1 PDDAGLD
8 LASAEEVV
16 IPPGGRALVGT
27 GLAVALPA
35 GTVGLVCP
43 RSGLAARHG
52 ITVLNGPGIVDAGY
66 RGPVKVA
73 LHNTD
78 LSESFALHVGD
89 RVAQLVVVPFL
100 APRLDE
106 VEDLDETVRAG
117 AGFGSSG
124 GVGAGR
130 PSTAADE
137 STEGRAGD
145 GSTAGSRA
153 RPRRPSAVSRRASAT
168 APRSSI
174 AGRPTGRTLSTGRTL
189 TPGRRRARS
198 PHRRTTGPR
207 RPRAATTSRTARTT
221 SPRRR
226 RRTASISA

>member
-1 PDDAGLD
+1 MPVDHADIPPHGENPTPAPEETSLRIRRQGPVPLPQRAHPDDAGLD

-16 IPPGGRALVGT
+16 IPPGGRALVDT

-124 GVGAGR
+124 GFGAGR
-130 PSTAADE
+130 ASTAADE
-137 STEGRAGD
+137 TTEG
-145 GSTAGSRA
+145 
-153 RPRRPSAVSRRASAT
+153 
-168 APRSSI
+168 
-174 AGRPTGRTLSTGRTL
+174 
-189 TPGRRRARS
+189 
-198 PHRRTTGPR
+198 
-207 RPRAATTSRTARTT
+207 
-221 SPRRR
+221 
-226 RRTASISA
+226 